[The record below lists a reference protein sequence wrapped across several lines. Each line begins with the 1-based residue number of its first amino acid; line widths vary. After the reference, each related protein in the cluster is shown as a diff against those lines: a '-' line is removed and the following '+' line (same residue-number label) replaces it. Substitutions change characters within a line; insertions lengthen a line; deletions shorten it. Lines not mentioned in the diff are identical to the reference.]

1 MLAVLDWSDDLAVE
15 SGDTERCESGR
26 IGRSRKPLTGNGP
39 WVRIPPSP
47 PLPRQEQTPLKEGEH
62 GIAPY
67 RENRSRLDSEPT
79 RQKRSTSRP
88 ARASHAA
95 TQAPAPLLCHSHKT
109 SRLSFPMFPSAIPNA
124 NPHTCHSRRFR
135 LSFPTFL
142 IGNPERKSSASYSRP
157 RLLTPLPGDGCPI
170 KTVGHDSLLQTP
182 IEAPL
187 PGMDAR

>member
-124 NPHTCHSRRFR
+124 KPSH
-135 LSFPTFL
+135 LSFPTFPSV
-142 IGNPERKSSASYSRP
+142 IPDVFNRESRKKIQ
-157 RLLTPLPGDGCPI
+157 C
-170 KTVGHDSLLQTP
+170 VLLQAP
-182 IEAPL
+182 IADPAAGGWM
-187 PGMDAR
+187 PDKNCRA

>member
-1 MLAVLDWSDDLAVE
+1 MLAVLDWSNDLAVE

-67 RENRSRLDSEPT
+67 RENRIRLDSEPT

-88 ARASHAA
+88 ARASRAA

-109 SRLSFPMFPSAIPNA
+109 SRLSFPMFPSAIPDA
-124 NPHTCHSRRFR
+124 NPHACHSRRFR
-135 LSFPTFL
+135 LSFPTPNFTPVIPDVSVCHSRRQPSHL
-142 IGNPERKSSASYSRP
+142 SFPTFPSAIPDANPHTCHSR
-157 RLLTPLPGDGCPI
+157 RF
-170 KTVGHDSLLQTP
+170 
-182 IEAPL
+182 
-187 PGMDAR
+187 